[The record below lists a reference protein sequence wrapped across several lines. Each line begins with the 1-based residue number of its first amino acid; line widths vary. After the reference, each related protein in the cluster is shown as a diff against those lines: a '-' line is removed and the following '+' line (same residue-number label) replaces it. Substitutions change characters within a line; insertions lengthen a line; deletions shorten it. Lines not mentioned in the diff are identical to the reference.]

1 MQKIT
6 DNIYIET
13 NYLCP
18 NVGCILTGGG
28 AVLVDSP
35 FLPHEAID
43 WNKKICALSEG
54 NIAYLIN
61 TDHHFDHM
69 LGNCQFTRKTIA
81 HRVGRRGFQFY
92 LNPTNLQKEIGM
104 FFPEYL
110 EKWEDLFA
118 KVEILLPQITFSE
131 ELNLYLGD
139 MEIQL
144 KFVGGHSPATIG
156 IYIPSEAVLFA
167 GDNIENS
174 RHPAM
179 VFARFDAWI
188 DMLRKVEEM
197 KVETII
203 PGHGPVGGRELAT
216 RQREYLEEMLGFTRS
231 LKFAGRSKEDMAPK
245 VAEHMLSYL
254 PGPEEHLQLNRLII
268 MNGAMRMFDQVI

>member
-18 NVGCILTGGG
+18 NVGCILTGEG

-35 FLPHEAID
+35 FLPGEAKD
-43 WNKKICALSEG
+43 WNKTICTLSNK

-69 LGNCQFTRKTIA
+69 LGNCYLTRKTIA
-81 HRVGRRGFQFY
+81 HRTGRRGFQYY
-92 LNPTNLQKEIGM
+92 LDPINLKKEIGM

-118 KVEILLPQITFSE
+118 QVEIILPQIVFSE
-131 ELNLYLGD
+131 ELNLYLDD

-144 KFVGGHSPATIG
+144 KFVGGHSPATIW
-156 IYIPSEAVLFA
+156 IYIPSEGVLFA

-179 VFARFDAWI
+179 VFARFDTWI
-188 DMLRKVEEM
+188 DLLRKVEEM
-197 KVETII
+197 KVEIII
-203 PGHGPVGGRELAT
+203 PGHGLVGGRELAT
-216 RQREYLEEMLGFTRS
+216 RQRQYLEEMLGLTKS
-231 LKFAGRSKEDMAPK
+231 LKSAGMSKEDMAPK
-245 VAEHMLSYL
+245 VAEHMLAYL
-254 PGPEEHLQLNRLII
+254 PVPEENLQVNRLII
-268 MNGAMRMFDQVI
+268 MNGAMRMFDQIR